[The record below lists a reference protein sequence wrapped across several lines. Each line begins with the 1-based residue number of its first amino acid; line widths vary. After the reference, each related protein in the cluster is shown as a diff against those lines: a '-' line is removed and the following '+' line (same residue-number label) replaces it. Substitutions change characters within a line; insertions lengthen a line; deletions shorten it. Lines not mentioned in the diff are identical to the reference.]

1 MADFG
6 PSAQSPELPST
17 GARHAALRAW
27 VICGLLLLATM
38 LMYMDRQAL
47 AQQKTEILHALKLS
61 DRDYG
66 RLETGFGLAFAVGGI
81 VTGIIADRISPRWLY
96 PMVLLG
102 WSSVGFA
109 TGWATSYRELLVCR
123 VLLGFFEAGHW
134 PCALVTSQRLLS
146 RSDRPLGNSILQSG
160 ASLGAIATPI
170 VVLLL
175 TSDAI
180 ESWRLPFRVI
190 GAAGVFWIVAW
201 LSIIRST
208 DLELTDDRFPAAGT
222 PTKPCRAGVSSALR
236 GQAGETP
243 APQPQLPDRQTAS
256 HAGSDNAVPSSSSTL
271 LVRRFIALAVVV
283 ITINLCWQY
292 FRAWMPGMLR
302 EQYGYSKKLVQ
313 VFSIGY
319 YLTADLGCLSVGFL
333 VKWLASRG
341 VSVHGARMSA
351 FLGCS
356 LLTGLAIVAAFLPA
370 TWLLL
375 AALLCIGFGS
385 LGQFPIYYA
394 FSQDLSARR
403 MGRVTGALSFLTW
416 TATGLVNVPI
426 GNWIDKTHSYS
437 EVTFLAGVMPFLG
450 FLALLVLWNGTRE
463 RRAAAGR

>member
-1 MADFG
+1 MAETE
-6 PSAQSPELPST
+6 ASPTTSVWPAAAER
-17 GARHAALRAW
+17 GATLRAW
-27 VICGLLLLATM
+27 GICGLLLLATM

-47 AQQKTEILHALKLS
+47 AQQKTEILHALELS

-66 RLETGFGLAFAVGGI
+66 WLETGFGLAFAVGGI
-81 VTGIIADRISPRWLY
+81 VTGLIADRISPRWLY

-146 RSDRPLGNSILQSG
+146 RRDRPLGNSILQSG

-175 TSDAI
+175 TSEAPQ
-180 ESWRLPFRVI
+180 SWRLPFRVI
-190 GAAGVFWIVAW
+190 GAAGVFWVIAW
-201 LSIIRST
+201 LTSIRSK
-208 DLELTDDRFPAAGT
+208 DLELTQDRLAAADSPDNTSELSAPAAT
-222 PTKPCRAGVSSALR
+222 P
-236 GQAGETP
+236 P
-243 APQPQLPDRQTAS
+243 AAPWT
-256 HAGSDNAVPSSSSTL
+256 
-271 LVRRFIALAVVV
+271 LVRRFLALAVVV

-302 EQYGYSKKLVQ
+302 EQYGYSKPQVQ
-313 VFSIGY
+313 VFSMAY
-319 YLTADLGCLSVGFL
+319 YLTTDVGCLSVGFL

-341 VSVHGARMSA
+341 FSVHGARMA
-351 FLGCS
+351 TFLGCS
-356 LLTGLAIVAAFLPA
+356 CLTGLCVVAAFLPA
-370 TWLLL
+370 SWLLL

-394 FSQDLSARR
+394 LSQELSARR

-416 TATGLVNVPI
+416 TTTALVNVPI
-426 GNWIDKTHSYS
+426 GAWIDRTHSYS
-437 EVTFLAGVMPFLG
+437 EVTFLAGLTPLVG
-450 FLALLVLWNGTRE
+450 FLALLVLWNRPKQRGPGDQ
-463 RRAAAGR
+463 AA